1 MEVSYLI
8 KVTLTNEILQR
19 ILEID
24 ENRFSLRAIELP
36 PVTKNFLIPV
46 IVKTR
51 IRSYQLSEFVK
62 ANEKKKK
69 KKLCVCISPAKN
81 ASYRPVCCK

>member
-62 ANEKKKK
+62 ANEKRVL
-69 KKLCVCISPAKN
+69 KKLRVCISHAKN
-81 ASYRPVCCK
+81 ASYCPDHCK

>member
-1 MEVSYLI
+1 MI
-8 KVTLTNEILQR
+8 KVTLTNEFLQR

-36 PVTKNFLIPV
+36 PVTKNFLITV
-46 IVKTR
+46 IVITR

-62 ANEKKKK
+62 ANEKRVLKR
-69 KKLCVCISPAKN
+69 LS
-81 ASYRPVCCK
+81 

>member
-1 MEVSYLI
+1 MI

-36 PVTKNFLIPV
+36 TVTKNFLIPV

-62 ANEKKKK
+62 ANEKKVLQ
-69 KKLCVCISPAKN
+69 KLRVCISQ
-81 ASYRPVCCK
+81 

>member
-1 MEVSYLI
+1 MENNSRKDIIDIDEMEVSYLI

-19 ILEID
+19 ILEIN

-36 PVTKNFLIPV
+36 TVTKNFLIPV

-62 ANEKKKK
+62 ANEKRVLKR
-69 KKLCVCISPAKN
+69 LS
-81 ASYRPVCCK
+81 

>member
-1 MEVSYLI
+1 MEVDHLI

-36 PVTKNFLIPV
+36 TVTKNFLIPV

-62 ANEKKKK
+62 ANEKKVLQ
-69 KKLCVCISPAKN
+69 KLRVCISQ
-81 ASYRPVCCK
+81 

>member
-1 MEVSYLI
+1 MKNHSRKDIIDIYDMEVSYLI

-36 PVTKNFLIPV
+36 TVTKNFLIPV

-62 ANEKKKK
+62 ANEKRVLKR
-69 KKLCVCISPAKN
+69 LS
-81 ASYRPVCCK
+81 